1 MTAWSGR
8 VPTLASMLRAND
20 EAVSADWAWL
30 VHNMPGSSYGGQPLD
45 DLRASTS
52 RGLRAIIEA
61 LHTGFD
67 RALDSYLK
75 EISLCTSTWASRS
88 PRSSRLSCCLRS
100 QRFRSC
106 GAPAL
111 PTRRRVAKWPTASCA
126 VRTGWP
132 ATLEPS
138 CGREQPALDAGAER
152 RTILVLEA
160 VRVGSN
166 SLDLHEVLRRV
177 PRGIVEAVG
186 VRHCGIYH

>member
-75 EISLCTSTWASRS
+75 EISLMHLNMGFEIAEVIEALLLFEVAALPVVW
-88 PRSSRLSCCLRS
+88 
-100 QRFRSC
+100 RSC
-106 GAPAL
+106 
-111 PTRRRVAKWPTASCA
+111 TADS
-126 VRTGWP
+126 P
-132 ATLEPS
+132 K
-138 CGREQPALDAGAER
+138 GREMADCIMRCSHWMAGHFGAFMR
-152 RTILVLEA
+152 ARA
-160 VRVGSN
+160 AS
-166 SLDLHEVLRRV
+166 
-177 PRGIVEAVG
+177 A
-186 VRHCGIYH
+186 